1 MSSSGDMIRCVV
13 PSRHEGVELILEEW
27 RQVGA
32 SLGLSLLDEG
42 RRVLLHRAAKR
53 DLFRAVPL
61 VVDWDAILRPLGP
74 PANGLQ
80 ARLPKG

>member
-1 MSSSGDMIRCVV
+1 MHSNGDMIGCVV
-13 PSRHEGVELILEEW
+13 PSRHESVELILDEW

-42 RRVLLHRAAKR
+42 RRALLHRAAKR

-61 VVDWDAILRPLGP
+61 VVDWDAIRQPLGP
-74 PANGLQ
+74 PVNGLQ
-80 ARLPKG
+80 ARLPKR